1 MIFVKEEGMK
11 ADSRQQ
17 GATLTSTIFVVLIA
31 GFALSTAFKI
41 GPHYLD
47 NRIIAGAIKQVGQSG
62 IKDKSSAEI
71 RRKIADFFTINNVRD
86 VNASQIQITRDR
98 QGVRI
103 SLDYEKRIEMFGNV
117 DVVLKFTNH
126 YDSAEQTN

>member
-1 MIFVKEEGMK
+1 MK
-11 ADSRQQ
+11 QK
-17 GATLTSTIFVVLIA
+17 GATLTSTICILFLA
-31 GFALSTAFKI
+31 GFALTAAFKI
-41 GPHYLD
+41 VPHYLD
-47 NRIIAGAIKQVGQSG
+47 NRIIAGAIKQVGESG
-62 IKDKSSAEI
+62 IEDKSSVEI

-86 VNASQIQITRDR
+86 VKASQIQIVRDR
-98 QGVRI
+98 QGVKI